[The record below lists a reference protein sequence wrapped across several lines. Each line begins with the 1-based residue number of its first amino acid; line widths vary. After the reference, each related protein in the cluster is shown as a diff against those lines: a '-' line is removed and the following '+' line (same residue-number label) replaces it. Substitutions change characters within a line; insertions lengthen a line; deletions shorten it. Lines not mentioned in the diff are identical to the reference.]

1 MRPHSRKPQ
10 KILVDSNV
18 VVDLL
23 QLRDPFLDDALAIF
37 EAAIRDAVLLVV
49 TVKQV
54 SDIHYLMSSSLHS
67 KEEAS
72 QLLRKL
78 LKIVVV
84 VDAAASDVDV
94 SLARGYADFEDGL
107 LMAAAERLK
116 LDAIVTRDAT
126 GFRDSPVPVLSPA
139 EFVQQL

>member
-1 MRPHSRKPQ
+1 M
-10 KILVDSNV
+10 
-18 VVDLL
+18 
-23 QLRDPFLDDALAIF
+23 RDPFLDDALTIF

-49 TVKQV
+49 TAKQV
-54 SDIHYLMSSSLHS
+54 ADIHYLMSSSRHS

-78 LKIVVV
+78 LRLVVV

-94 SLARGYADFEDGL
+94 SLARDYADFEDGL
-107 LMAAAERLK
+107 LMAAAERLG

-126 GFRDSPVPVLSPA
+126 GFEDSPVPVLLPSELA
-139 EFVQQL
+139 RRL

>member
-1 MRPHSRKPQ
+1 MRPHSRKSR
-10 KILVDSNV
+10 KLLVDSNV

-23 QLRDPFLDDALAIF
+23 QLREPFLDDALAIF
-37 EAAIRDAVLLVV
+37 ETAIRDVVLLVV

-78 LKIVVV
+78 LRLVVV

-94 SLARGYADFEDGL
+94 SLARDYADFEDGL

-139 EFVQQL
+139 ELVQQR

>member
-1 MRPHSRKPQ
+1 MRQQSRRPRR
-10 KILVDSNV
+10 ILVDSNI

-23 QLRDPFLDDALAIF
+23 QQRDPFLDDALTIF
-37 EAAIRDAVLLVV
+37 EAAIRDAVFLVV
-49 TVKQV
+49 TAKQV
-54 SDIHYLMSSSLHS
+54 ADIHYLMSSSRHS

-78 LKIVVV
+78 LRLVIV

-94 SLARGYADFEDGL
+94 SLARGCADFEDGL

-116 LDAIVTRDAT
+116 LDAIVTRDTA

-139 EFVQQL
+139 ELVQQL